1 MELTASS
8 LMAWWGSLAPTP
20 NRSKTSATGQS
31 LRDLT
36 PNGPLQKHY
45 FGRFGEPGAPCRRL
59 LLKDCPREVVMSAS
73 VAWEHELQSWL
84 EPFLKP
90 LHHPA
95 RRRMCPLYVAGLIGP
110 GERKSLQPMAA
121 RVAPADYDQ
130 LHHFVAVGPWDET
143 PLEAELLAQANRL
156 VGGPGAVLVIDDTAL
171 LKKGTH
177 SVGVASQY
185 AGVVGKNANCQSL
198 VSLTLAKGE
207 VPVPIVLRL
216 FLPDAWIQDPERLQH
231 AGVPEAFWG
240 ERSKPEMAL
249 AELQRVMQAGVSFGA
264 VVTDAGY
271 GISAPFRQALTA
283 LGHKWAVGTVRIQK
297 VYPGDVQMITQPPS
311 RGRSRTR
318 QIPDQEAVTAEA
330 LLTKASWRLVTWR
343 RGTKGALRA
352 KFAAVRVR
360 VADGPAGFLRG
371 HANQHLPGDEVWL
384 VGEHRSSGERKYYLS
399 NLSRDTTLKRLAS
412 LIKARWVCEQAHQQ
426 LKEELGLD
434 HFEGR
439 SWRGLHRHT
448 LMTLI
453 AYLFLQHLRLHVA
466 TGGKKKN
473 RRATAATHPTRNPA
487 PAAWSS
493 DARHAPAMS
502 GLPGG
507 L

>member
-1 MELTASS
+1 
-8 LMAWWGSLAPTP
+8 
-20 NRSKTSATGQS
+20 
-31 LRDLT
+31 
-36 PNGPLQKHY
+36 
-45 FGRFGEPGAPCRRL
+45 
-59 LLKDCPREVVMSAS
+59 MSTS

-84 EPFLKP
+84 EPFLTP

-130 LHHFVAVGPWDET
+130 LHHFVAVGPWDEA

-156 VGGPGAVLVIDDTAL
+156 VGGPDAILVIDDTAL

-185 AGVVGKNANCQSL
+185 AGVVGKKANCQSL

-207 VPVPIVLRL
+207 VPIPIVLRL
-216 FLPDAWIQDPERLQH
+216 FLPETWIEDPERLRQ
-231 AGVPEAFWG
+231 AGVPEPFWT
-240 ERSKPEMAL
+240 ERSKPEIAL

-264 VVTDAGY
+264 VLADAGY
-271 GISAPFRQALTA
+271 GISGPFRQALSA
-283 LGHKWAVGTVRIQK
+283 LGLLWAVGTVRIQK
-297 VYPGDVQMITQPPS
+297 VYAADVQMITPPPS
-311 RGRSRTR
+311 RGRPRKTLV
-318 QIPDQEAVTAEA
+318 PDQEAISAEA
-330 LLTKASWRLVTWR
+330 MLATASWRRVTWR
-343 RGTKGALRA
+343 RGTKGPLQA

-360 VADGPAGFLRG
+360 VADGPAVRLHG
-371 HANQHLPGDEVWL
+371 HAAQHLPGDEVWL

-399 NLSRDTTLKRLAS
+399 NLPPDTALKQLAS

-439 SWRGLHRHT
+439 SWRGLHRHA
-448 LMTLI
+448 LLTLI
-453 AYLFLQHLRLHVA
+453 AYLFLQHLRLQAA
-466 TGGKKKN
+466 TGGKRKGSGPPPQPSLPAI
-473 RRATAATHPTRNPA
+473 RRRLLDHLA
-487 PAAWSS
+487 
-493 DARHAPAMS
+493 HAMRLRCPICRAHFTLGSLMKV
-502 GLPGG
+502 PK
-507 L
+507 

>member
-1 MELTASS
+1 
-8 LMAWWGSLAPTP
+8 
-20 NRSKTSATGQS
+20 
-31 LRDLT
+31 
-36 PNGPLQKHY
+36 
-45 FGRFGEPGAPCRRL
+45 
-59 LLKDCPREVVMSAS
+59 MSTS

-84 EPFLKP
+84 EPFLTP

-130 LHHFVAVGPWDET
+130 LHHFVAVGPWDEA

-156 VGGPGAVLVIDDTAL
+156 VGGPDAILVIDDTAL
-171 LKKGTH
+171 LKKGSH

-185 AGVVGKNANCQSL
+185 AGVVGKNANCQTL

-216 FLPDAWIQDPERLQH
+216 FLPETWIKDPERLRH
-231 AGVPEAFWG
+231 AGVPEAFRV
-240 ERSKPEMAL
+240 ERSKPEIAL
-249 AELQRVMQAGVSFGA
+249 EELKHLLQAGVSFGA

-271 GISAPFRQALTA
+271 GMSAPFRQGLSA
-283 LGHKWAVGTVRIQK
+283 LGRLWAVGIARTQK
-297 VYPGDVQMITQPPS
+297 VYPADVQMIAAPPP
-311 RGRSRTR
+311 RGRPRKTP
-318 QIPDQEAVTAEA
+318 IPDEEAVAAEA
-330 LLTKASWRLVTWR
+330 MLAKSSWQRITWR
-343 RGTKGALRA
+343 RGTKGPLRA

-360 VADGPAGFLRG
+360 VADGPEVRLQGRTG
-371 HANQHLPGDEVWL
+371 QHLPGDEVWL
-384 VGEHRSSGERKYYLS
+384 VGEHRTSGERKYYLS
-399 NLSRDTTLKRLAS
+399 NLPPDTSLKQLAS

-448 LMTLI
+448 LLTLI
-453 AYLFLQHLRLHVA
+453 AYLFLQHLRLRTA
-466 TGGKKKN
+466 TGGKKKD
-473 RRATAATHPTRNPA
+473 RRASTTTDTAGHSAH
-487 PAAWSS
+487 AA
-493 DARHAPAMS
+493 
-502 GLPGG
+502 
-507 L
+507 